1 MPQGKIKD
9 ENTRVMVVLS
19 KDVKERAA
27 KIATADGRSLS
38 GWIRNL
44 VTNEVSKFDND
55 TINSVV
61 YIFSK
66 TLADLLAPES
76 YTLFIIAFDFHLPC
90 SLTNVGSFDSL

>member
-9 ENTRVMVVLS
+9 ENARVMVVLS
-19 KDVKERAA
+19 KDVKESAA

-55 TINSVV
+55 TN
-61 YIFSK
+61 K
-66 TLADLLAPES
+66 
-76 YTLFIIAFDFHLPC
+76 
-90 SLTNVGSFDSL
+90 

>member
-19 KDVKERAA
+19 KDRAA

-55 TINSVV
+55 TN
-61 YIFSK
+61 K
-66 TLADLLAPES
+66 
-76 YTLFIIAFDFHLPC
+76 
-90 SLTNVGSFDSL
+90 

>member
-9 ENTRVMVVLS
+9 ENIRVMVVLS

-55 TINSVV
+55 TN
-61 YIFSK
+61 K
-66 TLADLLAPES
+66 
-76 YTLFIIAFDFHLPC
+76 
-90 SLTNVGSFDSL
+90 

>member
-19 KDVKERAA
+19 KDVKERAV

-55 TINSVV
+55 TN
-61 YIFSK
+61 K
-66 TLADLLAPES
+66 
-76 YTLFIIAFDFHLPC
+76 
-90 SLTNVGSFDSL
+90 